1 MVVIHQSS
9 PNKHKL
15 FYSILSYS
23 INLCETI
30 KSNINITKSISLE
43 SLRER
48 SIGPQRSSSKPDH
61 HHQQSLE
68 GTIALSSHSIV
79 SLPHPSPTDPPALS
93 TPRVSFLQD
102 LMLASPSREPLEAIL
117 AQTGSGPKDWEDDL
131 TTSRMPS
138 LRARTYPPPL
148 PSPALR
154 SPSREPCKL
163 ACRCRALLMS
173 MFVESIGSREPRRGL
188 RSWPCLIDRSTRS
201 SV

>member
-1 MVVIHQSS
+1 MRDGCHSSIVINQTQAI
-9 PNKHKL
+9 PL
-15 FYSILSYS
+15 YS

-102 LMLASPSREPLEAIL
+102 PMLASLSREPAAALELTPARL
-117 AQTGSGPKDWEDDL
+117 LGLDWEDDL

-138 LRARTYPPPL
+138 LRARTYPPLL
-148 PSPALR
+148 PSPALGP
-154 SPSREPCKL
+154 PSREPCKL
-163 ACRCRALLMS
+163 EYRTLRLSLLAS
-173 MFVESIGSREPRRGL
+173 LVGSIGSREPH

-201 SV
+201 EA